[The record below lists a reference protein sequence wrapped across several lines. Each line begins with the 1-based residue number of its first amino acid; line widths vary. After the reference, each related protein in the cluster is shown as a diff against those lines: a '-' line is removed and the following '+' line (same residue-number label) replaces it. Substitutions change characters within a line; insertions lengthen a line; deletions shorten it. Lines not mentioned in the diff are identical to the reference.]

1 MVLAVFAGLP
11 GVGKSTLARQ
21 VGTALPAT
29 VLAIDTVYQA
39 MRRDDVT
46 VAEPLPG
53 HAAYQVVAA
62 LAEAQLRL
70 GLSVVVDAINPRK
83 AVRRLWSDLAD
94 DLGVPLRV
102 VEVVCGD
109 EAEHQRRAQGRTAGE
124 WPEALRL
131 SGDYEPYIGPRL
143 VVDTSVADDPVKAI
157 LGYLS

>member
-1 MVLAVFAGLP
+1 MVLAVFTGLP

-21 VGTALPAT
+21 VGAALPAT
-29 VLAIDTVYQA
+29 VLATDTVHEA

-70 GLSVVVDAINPRK
+70 GLSVVIDAINPRM
-83 AVRRLWSDLAD
+83 AVRRLWSDLAE
-94 DLGVPLRV
+94 DLGVPLRI

-109 EAEHQRRAQGRTAGE
+109 AAEHQRRVEERAAGE
-124 WPEALRL
+124 WSEALRL
-131 SGDYEPYIGPRL
+131 SGEYEPYIGPRL
-143 VVDTSVADDPVKAI
+143 VVDTSVAKEPVKAI
-157 LGYLS
+157 LDYLN